1 MSENRF
7 NAIEIRPIA
16 AALGALVTGADLRH
30 LDEPA
35 FRLIHR
41 AWLANLLLVFRNQS
55 LSPEDIVK
63 FSTRFGKPITSREL
77 NKGRIKDA
85 GYDQK
90 SLPPEITVISNVREA
105 GKPLGVLGDAEVV
118 WHSDHSYTEEPAAAR
133 MLYAVEVPPVAL
145 GGNTFFMNGYAAFD
159 ELPGDLKR
167 RVSGK
172 AIKHDNAI
180 SVTMEPREGSNP
192 MESILE
198 SSGPSHPIISTH
210 PETGSNSLFLGRRS
224 RAYVNGLSLTDSE
237 GLLDELWS
245 HGTRPCFCY
254 EHHWRVGDLVLWDN
268 RCTMHRR
275 SAFDPKARRILYASQ
290 LAGHRPYEAK
300 DALNRAYH
308 PRFHLRLRI

>member
-7 NAIEIRPIA
+7 YAIKIQPIA
-16 AALGALVTGADLRH
+16 AALGAVVTGADLRH
-30 LDEPA
+30 LDEQA

-41 AWLANLLLVFRNQS
+41 AWLENLLLVFRGQS
-55 LSPEDIVK
+55 LSPDDIVNLSTK
-63 FSTRFGKPITSREL
+63 FGVPITSHNL

-85 GYDQK
+85 GYDQEN
-90 SLPPEITVISNVREA
+90 LPPEITVISNVKDA

-145 GGNTFFMNGYAAFD
+145 GGNTFFMNAYATFD
-159 ELPGDLKR
+159 ELPCDLKR
-167 RVSGK
+167 TVSGRT
-172 AIKHDNAI
+172 IKHDNAI

-192 MESILE
+192 AESILE

-224 RAYVNGLSLTDSE
+224 RAYVNGMSLPDSE
-237 GLLDELWS
+237 DLLNELWLHS
-245 HGTRPCFCY
+245 TRSSFGY
-254 EHHWRVGDLVLWDN
+254 EHQWCVGDLVLWDN

-275 SAFDPKARRILYASQ
+275 SAFDSNARRILYASQ
-290 LAGHRPYEAK
+290 LTGHRPYEAN

-308 PRFHLRLRI
+308 PRFHLHSQE